1 MKNNKNLIIAIIAVL
16 VVIIGVVLYVF
27 VFGSNSKNTEA
38 KPQEEIVEVI
48 PTIMPDELGLEFT
61 SGKFG
66 KTVMLEIAKTE
77 DLTLVEY
84 TLSYLDKDG
93 IERGAFGQLDL
104 KLNPAK
110 KEITLGTCSDVCHYD
125 EGVTSVKLV
134 LKVVKKDG
142 KTYQLE
148 KTLNLE

>member
-1 MKNNKNLIIAIIAVL
+1 MKENKNLIIAIVAVFL
-16 VVIIGVVLYVF
+16 IIIGVVLYVF
-27 VFGSNSKNTEA
+27 IGNNSRKAEI
-38 KPQEEIVEVI
+38 KPSEEIIEVI
-48 PTIMPDELGLEFT
+48 PTIMPEELGLEFT
-61 SGKFG
+61 SGKAG
-66 KTVMLEIAKTE
+66 KTVILEISKVE

-104 KLNPAK
+104 KLDPAK

-148 KTLNLE
+148 KTLSLEE